1 MASEIVEVMRANSVT
16 GGKVWAYHD
25 GHTYWG
31 REDIFLREKK
41 FQNSKKAS
49 KEAYELIRDKKSDG
63 YVVCLYAKMSHGK
76 VISIS
81 RERHGLIEEIESSK
95 TVKPKKVEPGVYVT
109 MNASAV
115 QEKLP
120 EALESIRKIF
130 YLVPE
135 HVVQN
140 LDAVIGSNR
149 AEIVSD
155 FYSLS
160 VLVKVAKSLDPSQVS
175 ITFTDSS
182 GNSYTVNVKKASV
195 NHDDLWQIFNSDF
208 NELLPFLEEMG
219 WEPISF
225 QRAVSKRVQKES
237 TAIEELVVDIF

>member
-16 GGKVWAYHD
+16 GGKVWAYND

-41 FQNSKKAS
+41 FQNSKRAS
-49 KEAYELIRDKKSDG
+49 KKAYELIKDKKNDG
-63 YVVCLYAKMSHGK
+63 YTFCVYAKMDQGK

-81 RERHGLIEEIESSK
+81 RYRTDLKDQRDSAQE
-95 TVKPKKVEPGVYVT
+95 KPKKVDPGVYVT
-109 MNASAV
+109 MNTVAV
-115 QEKLP
+115 NEKLP
-120 EALESIRKIF
+120 EAIKSIHKCIN
-130 YLVPE
+130 LLPE
-135 HVVQN
+135 HVVKN
-140 LDAVIGSNR
+140 LDAQIGASR
-149 AEIVSD
+149 AIIVSD

-160 VLVKVAKSLDPSQVS
+160 VLVKVATLLDQSQLS

-182 GNSYTVNVKKASV
+182 GNSSSVNVKKASE
-195 NHDDLWQIFNSDF
+195 NNDELWQIFNSDF